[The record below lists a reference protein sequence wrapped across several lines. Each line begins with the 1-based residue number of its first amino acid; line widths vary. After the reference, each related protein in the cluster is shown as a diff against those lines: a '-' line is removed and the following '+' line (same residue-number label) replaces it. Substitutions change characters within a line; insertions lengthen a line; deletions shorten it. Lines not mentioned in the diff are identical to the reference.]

1 MSFKQVNY
9 DIIKNCVDIP
19 FNLYLN
25 VEGSY
30 ILYATPEKFGSNG
43 FRLQENALLYINNE
57 DNVKYL
63 QLVEDNIKN
72 IMNNPLIP
80 VKEKGRIIHEHSLD
94 VISDMFK
101 KTKTEFLSIDYMD
114 KISDIIDNIF
124 VFITNSVDVMSNLQ
138 KLIST
143 SYLEYVHSLNT
154 SVFAMSLLH
163 HHSLVNNTMI
173 PRRSVVKNI
182 GICGILHDIGKNRF
196 TFDHSKKRILTKD
209 EQNQVYK
216 HPIYGLEIAQ
226 FMKLDSSI
234 YNGILFHHEKL
245 DGSGYPTGTKNINEY
260 AKVISICDTFSAM
273 TSERL
278 YRETKQYSHF
288 ESLKIIHNLALSNKF
303 DMNYVKS
310 FIQLISTNQ
319 FK

>member
-1 MSFKQVNY
+1 MSYKKVNY
-9 DIIKNCVDIP
+9 DIIKNSDELS

-30 ILYATPEKFGSNG
+30 VLYATPDKFCSKG
-43 FRLQENALLYINNE
+43 FRLQENVSLYINE
-57 DNVKYL
+57 DDNSKYL
-63 QLVEDNIKN
+63 TLVENNIKN
-72 IMNNPLIP
+72 IMNNPLITIQ
-80 VKEKGRIIHEHSLD
+80 EKGRILHEHSLD
-94 VISDMFK
+94 VIDDMFK
-101 KTKTEFLSIDYMD
+101 KTKSEFLSIDYMD
-114 KISDIIDNIF
+114 KISGIIDNIF
-124 VFITNSVDVMSNLQ
+124 NFFINSDDGMFNLQ

-143 SYLEYVHSLNT
+143 SYQEYVHSLNT

-163 HHSLVNNTMI
+163 HHSLVNDKPI
-173 PRRSVVKNI
+173 PRRSMIKNI

-196 TFDHSKKRILTKD
+196 TFDHAKKKSLTQE
-209 EQNQVYK
+209 EQNEVYK

-226 FMKLDSSI
+226 YMKLDSYI

-260 AKVISICDTFSAM
+260 AKVISICDTFSAL

-278 YRETKQYSHF
+278 YRTKTQYTQF
-288 ESLKIIHNLALSNKF
+288 EALKMIYNESLSDKYDNELT
-303 DMNYVKS
+303 KS